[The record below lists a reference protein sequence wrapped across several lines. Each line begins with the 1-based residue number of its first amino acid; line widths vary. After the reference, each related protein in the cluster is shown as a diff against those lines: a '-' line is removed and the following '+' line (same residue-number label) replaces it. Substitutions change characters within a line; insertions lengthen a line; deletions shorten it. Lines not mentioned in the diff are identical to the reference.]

1 VSRVTAQIAAAL
13 LIVIALVLGFLAW
26 RLSQH
31 PPAPSAPTA
40 VPSVRSSQKPTVPVV
55 VAAKPIASGARI
67 EADALTVEQWPVR
80 PAQGHANVDG
90 LVGQHVR
97 LDISQGQPVT
107 DALLVKG
114 LATHLKPGE
123 RAVTIPVDEV
133 SGVQNRVQ
141 PGDAVDLFYVLD
153 RGAEVSG
160 SQTRLLQA
168 RVPVLAFGTQSVE
181 GAQPSSK
188 DDKSRGNAPPAPRNA
203 VLAVPVD
210 KVNELLLA
218 ARSGRLMMALRA
230 PEDTGMP
237 DAALFTPRQAVL
249 VPRPNLTPE
258 QMARLKDPVNTAF
271 AGDDLPQLAGPAAPA
286 PAFRPQAQSRPAAS
300 RGTGTERSI
309 EVLRGDATQT
319 VHY

>member
-26 RLSQH
+26 RLSQR
-31 PPAPSAPTA
+31 PPAPPATA
-40 VPSVRSSQKPTVPVV
+40 AVSLVKNEQKPTVPVV
-55 VAAKPIASGARI
+55 VAAKPMVSGARI
-67 EADALTVEQWPVR
+67 EADALKVEQWPIL
-80 PAQGHANVDG
+80 PAQGHANFDG
-90 LVGQHVR
+90 LVGQYVR

-114 LATHLKPGE
+114 LSTHLQPGE

-153 RGAEVSG
+153 RGAEVPG

-168 RVPVLAFGTQSVE
+168 RVPVLAYGTQSVE
-181 GAQPSSK
+181 GAQPSSA
-188 DDKSRGNAPPAPRNA
+188 DNKSRNNAPPAPRNA

-218 ARSGRLMMALRA
+218 ARSGRLMMALRS
-230 PEDTGMP
+230 PQDTSMP
-237 DAALFTPRQAVL
+237 DASLFTPRQAVL
-249 VPRPNLTPE
+249 VARPNLTPE
-258 QMARLKDPVNTAF
+258 QRTSLKDPINAAF
-271 AGDDLPQLAGPAAPA
+271 AGEDLPQLAGPATPK
-286 PAFRPQAQSRPAAS
+286 PQAQAQAKPIAS
-300 RGTGTERSI
+300 RGTGAGRSI